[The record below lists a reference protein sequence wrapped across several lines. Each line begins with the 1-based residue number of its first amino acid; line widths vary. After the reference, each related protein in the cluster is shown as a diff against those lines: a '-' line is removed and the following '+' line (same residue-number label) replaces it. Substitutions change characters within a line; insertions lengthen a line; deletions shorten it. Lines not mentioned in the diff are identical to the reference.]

1 MDGDLD
7 SAVEGNADDDSDD
20 YTLYDVYIYRYML

>member
-20 YTLYDVYIYRYML
+20 YTLYDVYIYI